1 MDDKNVKALRM
12 RECSFRPEDH
22 LIEIAFEGKEEKN
35 YYLEVKW
42 RVVWF
47 QIWCDEHGIRETDR
61 QIKELPVKIIEGT
74 NLLQAEC
81 VVMAGGNELG
91 TGVGAVLLAGDISY
105 AVQQA
110 ATIAKGRALA
120 NAGFG
125 TVFSTAIA
133 SENGG
138 REIPADGGIG
148 PSDMYVI
155 RDPSNPMLVQTV
167 AEAPKEAPTK
177 AKAEPSA
184 PAPQPKP
191 ESKPAPEPEKKPMT
205 REEALKFPIPIRGQ
219 NFGVP
224 LGEMFAKKPGTV
236 KYYAEEPRYAGS
248 ELQEAAKLVVQ

>member
-1 MDDKNVKALRM
+1 MKDKDIKPLRM

-22 LIEIAFEGKEEKN
+22 LIEIAFEGKQEKN

-47 QIWCDEHGIRETDR
+47 HVWCDEHGIGELDRE
-61 QIKELPVKIIEGT
+61 IKEFPVKLIDGT

-81 VVMAGGNELG
+81 AVVANGKELG
-91 TGVGAVLLAGDISY
+91 TGIGAVLLAGDISY

-155 RDPSNPMLVQTV
+155 RDPSNPMIVQTV
-167 AEAPKEAPTK
+167 SEPQKDPAGTTK
-177 AKAEPSA
+177 AESA
-184 PAPQPKP
+184 SPAPQPEKAP
-191 ESKPAPEPEKKPMT
+191 EKEPEKKPMT
-205 REEALKFPIPIRGQ
+205 REDALSFKIPIRGQ
-219 NFGVP
+219 NYGIP
-224 LGEMFAKKPGTV
+224 LGEMLAKKPGTV
-236 KYYAEEPRYAGS
+236 KYYAEEARFAGS
-248 ELQEAAKLVVQ
+248 ELQEAAKLVIQK